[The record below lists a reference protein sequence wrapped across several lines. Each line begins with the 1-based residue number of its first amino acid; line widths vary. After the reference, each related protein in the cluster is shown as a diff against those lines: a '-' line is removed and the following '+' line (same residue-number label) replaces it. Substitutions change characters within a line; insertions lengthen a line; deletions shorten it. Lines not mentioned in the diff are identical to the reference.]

1 MIHQPPSG
9 ARDLLPLEVTQK
21 GWINDQLQSVF
32 QKWGYQRIV
41 TSTLEWTDTL
51 LAGGAIDPKTLI
63 QLQSGLEN
71 SLGLRPELTASIARA
86 AVTRISGDTD
96 YPQRLCYRANV
107 FRYPPAGYHG
117 KQMEFFQ
124 AGVELL
130 FVGGILADT
139 EILLLVVDC
148 LQSLGLKD
156 WSVVLGDVNL
166 TLSLLNIFPPS
177 LRGEIR
183 SCIVSLDRLK
193 LEGLAFGSDELR
205 QIALEI
211 FDLRGQSDQVL
222 ERVSNFPLDMAGK
235 KSVEHLKLLLNNHLA
250 KIYPAGLPIVL
261 DLSLLQSFDY
271 YTGIVFQIV
280 KAGNSGLRLLGQGG
294 RYDQLLE
301 LYHPQKK
308 SSPGIGFSLNI
319 EDLYHS
325 LLENDGLP
333 QSAPTNDWLVIPQ
346 DFAAEP
352 AALLYAQT
360 LRSGDSSLRVEIDL
374 TRYEPEQIREYA
386 FARGI
391 ANLAWV
397 SAEGPPLIER
407 IC

>member
-1 MIHQPPSG
+1 MIHQTPSG
-9 ARDLLPLEVTQK
+9 ARDLLPLEVSQK
-21 GWINDQLQSVF
+21 AWINDQLQSVF

-41 TSTLEWTDTL
+41 TSTLEWTETL
-51 LAGGAIDPKTLI
+51 LAGGAIDPRTLVH
-63 QLQSGLEN
+63 LQNGSEH

-86 AVTRISGDTD
+86 AVTRMSGNTN

-107 FRYPPAGYHG
+107 FRHPPVGYYG

-130 FVGGILADT
+130 FVGGSLADA

-148 LQSLGLKD
+148 LQSLGLSG
-156 WSVVLGDVNL
+156 WSLVLGDVNL
-166 TLSLLNIFPPS
+166 TRSLLNLFPPS
-177 LRGEIR
+177 LRTEIR
-183 SCIVSLDRLK
+183 NCIVALDRLK
-193 LEGLAFGSDELR
+193 LEGLCFGSDELK
-205 QIALEI
+205 QMALEI
-211 FDLRGQSDQVL
+211 FDLRGGINQVL
-222 ERVSNFPLDMAGK
+222 ERVGNFPLDIAGK
-235 KSVEHLKLLLNNHLA
+235 KSIENLKLLLNNHLS

-280 KAGNSGLRLLGQGG
+280 YRGDSGLRLLGQGG

-301 LYHPQKK
+301 LYHPQRK
-308 SSPGIGFSLNI
+308 SAPGIGFSLNI

-325 LLENDGLP
+325 LAENNGLP
-333 QSAPTNDWLVIPQ
+333 HSDPSNDWLVIPQ
-346 DFAAEP
+346 DCAAEP
-352 AALLYAQT
+352 AALLFAQT
-360 LRSGDSSLRVEIDL
+360 LRSGDSPVRVEIDL
-374 TRYEPEQIREYA
+374 TGFEAERIREYA
-386 FARGI
+386 SDRRI

-397 SAEGPPLIER
+397 NAHGAPLIEK